1 MDRLNSLDVQFVDA
15 EDEDRH
21 TSMAVALIAL
31 FEGPPPSYDE
41 LVAHFSGRLPLL
53 PRRYR
58 QKLCTI
64 PLRLGRPVWVD
75 AADFDLRYHLRRAAL
90 PAPGTEEQLSQLL
103 ARLMSQRLDRD
114 YPLWEYWLV
123 EGLAGDRWA
132 LIYRAHHCMADGVSI
147 TDLYR
152 VLLDTSPEPAPPTAD
167 DWAAGAEPSRLWL
180 AAQAIM
186 DVALVPGQGAAALS
200 GALAHPGRAVRQ
212 ATDVARGAA
221 RLASSMRLAS
231 RSSLSGPIGQQRR
244 YLWVRASLDDTKTIK
259 RELGGTINDVF
270 LTAISGGYRALLLA
284 RGEQP
289 QPHMVPSL
297 VPVSVRAPGGESTY
311 DNRVSA
317 MLPYLPVHIA
327 DPVQRLA
334 AVRASLSDLKAS
346 KEAMAGE
353 AIVSLGRYTPFPLMS
368 RGMRLVYSL
377 PQREVVTVT
386 TSVPGPRQPLYAAG
400 RRLLE
405 LVPFTPIATTV
416 RTGVAVYSYCDNVA
430 YGITGDYTTNPDL
443 QVLANGIQNSLAELL
458 KAAERHAGGL

>member
-41 LVAHFSGRLPLL
+41 LLAHFSGRLPRL

-58 QKLCTI
+58 QKLRTI

-147 TDLYR
+147 TDLHR

-167 DWAAGAEPSRLWL
+167 DWAAGAEPSPLWL
-180 AAQAIM
+180 AAQAIL
-186 DVALVPGQGAAALS
+186 DVALVAGQGAAALS
-200 GALAHPGRAVRQ
+200 GTLAHPDRAVRQ

-386 TSVPGPRQPLYAAG
+386 TSVPGPRQPLYATG

>member
-21 TSMAVALIAL
+21 TSMAVALIAF

-41 LVAHFSGRLPLL
+41 LLAHFSGRLPRL

-58 QKLCTI
+58 QKLRTI

-75 AADFDLRYHLRRAAL
+75 ASGFDLRYHLRRTAL
-90 PAPGTEEQLSQLL
+90 PAPGTEEQLSQLI

-147 TDLYR
+147 TDLSR

-167 DWAAGAEPSRLWL
+167 DWAAGAEPSSLRL
-180 AAQAIM
+180 AAQAIL
-186 DVALVPGQGAAALS
+186 DVALVPGRGAAALS
-200 GALAHPGRAVRQ
+200 GALAHPHRAVRQ

-244 YLWVRASLDDTKTIK
+244 YLWVRASLDDAKTIR

-270 LTAISGGYRALLLA
+270 LAAISGGYRALLLT

-289 QPHMVPSL
+289 QPHMLPSL
-297 VPVSVRAPGGESTY
+297 VPVSVRAAGGERTY

-334 AVRASLSDLKAS
+334 AVRASMSDLKAS
-346 KEAMAGE
+346 KEATAGE

-386 TSVPGPRQPLYAAG
+386 TSVPGPRQPLYAVG

-405 LVPFTPIATTV
+405 LVAFTPIATTV

-443 QVLANGIQNSLAELL
+443 QVLATGIQNSLAELL
-458 KAAERHAGGL
+458 KAAERQAGGL